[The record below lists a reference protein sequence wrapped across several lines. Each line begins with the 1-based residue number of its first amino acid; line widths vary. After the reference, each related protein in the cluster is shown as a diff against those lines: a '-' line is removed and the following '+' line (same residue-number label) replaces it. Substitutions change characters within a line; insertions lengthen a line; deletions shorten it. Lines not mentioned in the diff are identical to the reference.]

1 LDSSQKDARRSKPWF
16 NTPNA
21 HARTMAPQTTPF
33 RVQAF
38 NFVLDVANGR
48 HALSKLIPIVLW
60 LMDGGLTSIV
70 IWKVPCMLRSP

>member
-1 LDSSQKDARRSKPWF
+1 MRAASNRGSTRQTRS
-16 NTPNA
+16 
-21 HARTMAPQTTPF
+21 ARTMAPQTTPF

-60 LMDGGLTSIV
+60 LMDGGLTSLV